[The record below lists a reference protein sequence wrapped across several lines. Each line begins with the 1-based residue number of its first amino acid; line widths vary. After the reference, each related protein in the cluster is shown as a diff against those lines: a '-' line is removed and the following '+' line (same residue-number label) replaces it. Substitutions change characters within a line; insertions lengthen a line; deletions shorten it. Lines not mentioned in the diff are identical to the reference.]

1 MQPSEQTSLCEQ
13 KPEAIL
19 ESEYVL
25 KCAKVDQVLK
35 YFR

>member
-19 ESEYVL
+19 ESEYVS
-25 KCAKVDQVLK
+25 KCAKVDQVLMWI
-35 YFR
+35 R